1 MSAAATMTW
10 HEELATLV
18 GDTGVPLPDAGGAA
32 PAPAANVAAVGAVW
46 LGEEEERRTEEGWAQ
61 QARGFAESTAEMLLE
76 LGRGLWDVAG
86 QCLAGAEDSELGRS
100 LRRRVENTG
109 KRLSFM
115 NEYLPEERDPVRCWL
130 VVAAVAF
137 VTLLVLGVGSGDETP
152 IEGPKKLYISP
163 PSANRIQLPDGRH
176 LAYEE
181 QGVSADRA
189 RFSLIAPHS
198 FLSSRLAGIPGIS
211 GSLLEEFGARLVTYD
226 LPGFGESDPHP
237 GRNLNSS
244 ALDML
249 HLADALGIPDKFWV
263 VGYSGGGIHAWSALR
278 YIPDRV
284 AGAAMFAPMANPYD
298 SKMTKEERRK
308 TWDSWSTKRRLMHI
322 LARRFPSV
330 LPLIY
335 YRSFLSGKQGEPES
349 WLSLSL
355 GKKDKTLLEGP
366 TFKAFWEKNVAE
378 SVRQGDA
385 QPFVEEAVLQVSDWG
400 FSLSDIQMQK
410 KEDRGFFEFI
420 KSLFNQVEQEW
431 VGFLGPIHIW
441 QGMDDRVVS
450 PSVTEF
456 VRRVV
461 PGATVHKLLDEG
473 HFSYFCFCDEC
484 HRQIFS
490 TLFGI
495 PQGLINPVPESSE
508 VASELTEETTV
519 PDNVTEQ
526 EQGNSSLA

>member
-1 MSAAATMTW
+1 MAAATTMTW
-10 HEELATLV
+10 HEELSTLV
-18 GDTGVPLPDAGGAA
+18 DTGISLPGAGVDAA
-32 PAPAANVAAVGAVW
+32 PPAVNVGPVGAGW
-46 LGEEEERRTEEGWAQ
+46 YGDEEGVKAEEGWAQ

-76 LGRGLWDVAG
+76 LGRGLWDVGA
-86 QCLAGAEDSELGRS
+86 QSLASAEDTELARR
-100 LRRRVENTG
+100 LRRQAAATG

-115 NEYLPEERDPVRCWL
+115 NEYLPEERDPVRCWV

-152 IEGPKKLYISP
+152 VELPKKLYISP

-181 QGVSADRA
+181 QGVSAARA

-211 GSLLEEFGARLVTYD
+211 SSLLEEFGVRLVTYD

-249 HLADALGIPDKFWV
+249 HLANALDIPDKFWV
-263 VGYSGGGIHAWSALR
+263 VGYSGGGMHAWSALR
-278 YIPDRV
+278 YIPERV
-284 AGAAMFAPMANPYD
+284 AGAAMFAPIANPYD
-298 SKMTKEERRK
+298 SKMTKDERRK
-308 TWDSWSTKRRLMHI
+308 TWESWSTKRKLMHI
-322 LARRFPSV
+322 LARRFPSL
-330 LPLIY
+330 LPLFY
-335 YRSFLSGKQGEPES
+335 RRSFLSGKQGQPES

-366 TFKAFWEKNVAE
+366 MFQAFWERNVAE
-378 SVRQGDA
+378 SVRQADA

-400 FSLSDIQMQK
+400 FSLSDIQTQK
-410 KEDRGFFEFI
+410 KEDRGFFELI
-420 KSLFNQVEQEW
+420 KSMFNQVEREW

-450 PSVTEF
+450 PSVAEF
-456 VRRVV
+456 VRRMV
-461 PGATVHKLLDEG
+461 PGATVHKLFEEG

-495 PQGLINPVPESSE
+495 PQGPISPEPESSE
-508 VASELTEETTV
+508 VVPEVVEEPTV

-526 EQGNSSLA
+526 EQEISSLA

>member
-1 MSAAATMTW
+1 MAAAATMTW
-10 HEELATLV
+10 HDELYTIV
-18 GDTGVPLPDAGGAA
+18 GDTGVPLPGAGGAA
-32 PAPAANVAAVGAVW
+32 PAAPAAKVAVVGAGW
-46 LGEEEERRTEEGWAQ
+46 LGEEEEGRAEEGWAQ

-76 LGRGLWDVAG
+76 LGRGLWDVAA
-86 QCLAGAEDSELGRS
+86 QSLAGAEDSELGRR
-100 LRRRVENTG
+100 LRRRASAAG
-109 KRLSFM
+109 KRLRFM
-115 NEYLPEERDPVRCWL
+115 NEYLPEERDPVRCWF

-137 VTLLVLGVGSGDETP
+137 VTLLVLGVGSGDETQV
-152 IEGPKKLYISP
+152 ERPKKLYISP

-189 RFSLIAPHS
+189 RFSLIVPHS
-198 FLSSRLAGIPGIS
+198 FLSSRLAGIPGINA
-211 GSLLEEFGARLVTYD
+211 SLLEEFGARLVTYD

-237 GRNLNSS
+237 SQNLNSS

-249 HLADALGIPDKFWV
+249 HLANALDIPNKFWV
-263 VGYSGGGIHAWSALR
+263 VGYSGGGMHAWSALR

-284 AGAAMFAPMANPYD
+284 AGAAMFAPMVNPYD
-298 SKMTKEERRK
+298 PKMTKDERRK
-308 TWDSWSTKRRLMHI
+308 TWDSWSTKQKLMHI
-322 LARRFPSV
+322 LARRFPSL
-330 LPLIY
+330 LPLFY
-335 YRSFLSGKQGEPES
+335 HRSFLSGKQGQPES

-366 TFKAFWEKNVAE
+366 TFKAFWERNVAE

-385 QPFVEEAVLQVSDWG
+385 QPFVDEAVLQVSDWG

-410 KEDRGFFEFI
+410 KEDWGFFELI
-420 KSLFNQVEQEW
+420 KSLFNQVEREW

-450 PSVTEF
+450 PSVAEF

-495 PQGLINPVPESSE
+495 PQGPINPVLQSSE
-508 VASELTEETTV
+508 VASELPEETTV
-519 PDNVTEQ
+519 ADNATEQ
-526 EQGNSSLA
+526 DRSFA

>member
-10 HEELATLV
+10 HEDLATLV
-18 GDTGVPLPDAGGAA
+18 GDTTGVRLPGAGGDA
-32 PAPAANVAAVGAVW
+32 PAAAVGAGW
-46 LGEEEERRTEEGWAQ
+46 YGEEEEGRAEEGWVQ
-61 QARGFAESTAEMLLE
+61 QAKGFAESTAEMLRE
-76 LGRGLWDVAG
+76 LGRGLWDVAA
-86 QCLAGAEDSELGRS
+86 QSLAGAEDSELARR
-100 LRRRVENTG
+100 LRKRAKATG

-130 VVAAVAF
+130 IVAAVAF

-152 IEGPKKLYISP
+152 VELPKKLIISP
-163 PSANRIQLPDGRH
+163 PSAYRIQLPDGRH

-198 FLSSRLAGIPGIS
+198 FLSSRLAGIPGIRA
-211 GSLLEEFGARLVTYD
+211 SLLEEFGVRLVTYD

-249 HLADALGIPDKFWV
+249 HLADALDIPDKFWV
-263 VGYSGGGIHAWSALR
+263 VGYSGGGMHAWSALH

-298 SKMTKEERRK
+298 SKMTKEERHK
-308 TWDSWSTKRRLMHI
+308 TWDRWSTKRKLMHI
-322 LARRFPSV
+322 LARRFPSL
-330 LPLIY
+330 LPLF
-335 YRSFLSGKQGEPES
+335 YRQSFLSGKQGQPES

-366 TFKAFWEKNVAE
+366 EFNAFWERNVAE

-385 QPFVEEAVLQVSDWG
+385 RPFVQEAVLQVSDWG

-410 KEDRGFFEFI
+410 KEDRGFFELI
-420 KSLFNQVEQEW
+420 KSLFNQVEREW

-450 PSVTEF
+450 PSVAEF
-456 VRRVV
+456 ARRVV

-495 PQGLINPVPESSE
+495 PQGPIDLVPQPGE
-508 VASELTEETTV
+508 VASELAEETPA
-519 PDNVTEQ
+519 PDNLAEE